1 MAIIKAPNEGYTGVS
16 ASVAFCNGEGRTD
29 NKNLIQ
35 WFKDHGY
42 TVIEGTPDPPE
53 TGGDKKGKSRV
64 KNTKVDPKEEKA
76 ESKEVKPEE
85 TTDLPEAEGN

>member
-1 MAIIKAPNEGYTGVS
+1 MAIIKAPNKGYTGVS

-42 TVIEGTPDPPE
+42 TVIEETPE
-53 TGGDKKGKSRV
+53 TEGDKKGKGRA

-76 ESKEVKPEE
+76 EPKEEKPEE
-85 TTDLPEAEGN
+85 TPNLSEAEGN